1 MWLLRPPGVYG
12 AQGDTALLIES
23 LGRERLR
30 PGCRVLEI
38 GSGSGAVAVAAAR
51 WGAAVTAV
59 DVSRRALATTW
70 VNGVL
75 QGRRISVRRGDL
87 LAPVSGRRFDVVVSN
102 PPYVPG
108 SSDHLPGHGITRAW
122 DAGPT
127 GRALL
132 DRICEQVP
140 AVLAPGGVLLL
151 VHSSLCDVDRTS
163 AALSAAGLGT
173 EVVARVRQPFGPVM
187 LARAAWFEECGIIAP
202 GQREEELVV
211 VRGVRSR

>member
-1 MWLLRPPGVYG
+1 MWLLRPSGVYA

-30 PGCRVLEI
+30 PGCQVLDL
-38 GSGSGAVAVAAAR
+38 GSGGGAVSVAAAR
-51 WGAAVTAV
+51 WGAEVTAV

-70 VNGVL
+70 VNGAL
-75 QGRRISVRRGDL
+75 QRRWISVRRGDL
-87 LAPVSGRRFDVVVSN
+87 LEPVRGRSFDAVVSN

-108 SSDHLPGHGITRAW
+108 LSDRLPRRGLARAW

-132 DRICEQVP
+132 DRICRQVP
-140 AVLAPGGVLLL
+140 QVLAPGGVLLL
-151 VHSSLCDVDRTS
+151 VHSSLCGVEQTC
-163 AALSAAGLGT
+163 AALSASGLGT

-187 LARAAWFEECGIIAP
+187 RARAAWFEERGIIAR
-202 GQREEELVV
+202 GQSDEELVV
-211 VRGVRSR
+211 VRGVRAA